1 MILKEKADYCLGCIN
16 KNCRSGCPLSNDITQ
31 SIRYVKEG
39 KIDEAYK
46 EFSKTTVL
54 SSVCG
59 RVCPHS
65 KQCQGKCVR
74 AIKGNSVEIG
84 EIEAE
89 IGDYGLYYDIPFAN
103 IEKCEKLDKKVA
115 IIGSGPCGITCAA
128 KLKALGVDTV
138 DLYEKKS
145 YLGGLLVHG
154 IPEFR
159 LPKKVVKKTYEKII
173 NLGINVFLNHELG
186 KDITL
191 DWLKERYDAIFVAI
205 GANVSAKMGIDGEEL
220 QGVYGA
226 NELLEYKEY
235 PEFENKTVIVSGG
248 GNVAMDM
255 SRTAVRLGAKKVYVV
270 YRRAYEQMPAEE
282 KEIKEAYEEGV
293 DFLYQNNILKI
304 IGNEKVEGIEC
315 IKTELV
321 DKGEGRL
328 SPVNIEGSNYTIGA
342 DYVIMAIGSKL
353 EENIVDELAK
363 DKWEKVQID
372 EEYKTNIDK
381 VYAAGDVAGVKST
394 VAWASFS
401 GREAAV
407 SIYNNLK

>member
-1 MILKEKADYCLGCIN
+1 MNIDYLY
-16 KNCRSGCPLSNDITQ
+16 
-31 SIRYVKEG
+31 SI
-39 KIDEAYK
+39 
-46 EFSKTTVL
+46 
-54 SSVCG
+54 
-59 RVCPHS
+59 
-65 KQCQGKCVR
+65 
-74 AIKGNSVEIG
+74 
-84 EIEAE
+84 
-89 IGDYGLYYDIPFAN
+89 
-103 IEKCEKLDKKVA
+103 
-115 IIGSGPCGITCAA
+115 
-128 KLKALGVDTV
+128 V

-293 DFLYQNNILKI
+293 DFLYQNNIVKI

-353 EENIVDELAK
+353 EEKIVDELAK
-363 DKWEKVQID
+363 DKWEKVIEWNLYTID
-372 EEYKTNIDK
+372 RHLKELKKKLLRYKMYINYGNVPQRYRK
-381 VYAAGDVAGVKST
+381 
-394 VAWASFS
+394 
-401 GREAAV
+401 
-407 SIYNNLK
+407 